1 MPHLLPIESHSV
13 AFRSTRILYPVVLG
27 LWVALALLA
36 FCGFVA
42 LGTWQVHRLHWKHDL
57 IERVTQRVHA
67 PPLAAPGQDR
77 WQAVDA
83 ERNEYQR
90 VRLTGTFL
98 NQDETFVQATTELGA
113 GFWVLTPLRLADGSL
128 VLVNRGFVSPPHRD
142 PAQRGLA
149 PPQGEMTV
157 TGLLRMSEPGGA
169 FLRRNDPSQGRWYSR
184 DVQAIGAALG
194 LTPVAPFFVDEEAGA
209 GMPRVGPA
217 SSAPKVWPV
226 PGLTVIDFRDNHLSY
241 AITWYVLALMVAV
254 ASVYVGRLEYRQ
266 WRRRGQATG
275 SEQVQR
281 T

>member
-1 MPHLLPIESHSV
+1 MPHLLPIESHS
-13 AFRSTRILYPVVLG
+13 ATLRSTRILYPIVLG

-57 IERVTQRVHA
+57 IDRVTQRVHA
-67 PPLAAPGQDR
+67 PPLPAPGQGR
-77 WQAVDA
+77 WQAIDA
-83 ERNEYQR
+83 EKNEYQR

-128 VLVNRGFVSPPHRD
+128 VLVNRGFVSAQRRD
-142 PAQRGLA
+142 PAQRGSA
-149 PPQGEMTV
+149 PPQGDITI

-184 DVQAIGAALG
+184 DVQAIGVALG
-194 LTPVAPFFVDEEAGA
+194 LAPVAPYFVDQETGVD
-209 GMPRVGPA
+209 MPRVDSM

-254 ASVYVGRLEYRQ
+254 ASAYVGRLEYQQ
-266 WRRRGQATG
+266 WRRRSQPAGRERA
-275 SEQVQR
+275 QR